1 MSSSLV
7 IGLKDVFGNTSD
19 PRHFLEFRTRAFP
32 LQLLSGPVEQALN
45 VRMLVGEPGV
55 GKTALLLRL
64 VQQLQS
70 TALTTR
76 LFLTQLRRSEF
87 LHYFLGVG
95 RTPAVAQ
102 FRRSTKTIDQRAG
115 TKLLARATSD
125 GRHR

>member
-19 PRHFLEFRTRAFP
+19 PRHFLEFQTRARP

-55 GKTALLLRL
+55 GKTALLLCL

-76 LFLTQLRRSEF
+76 LFFTHLT
-87 LHYFLGVG
+87 
-95 RTPAVAQ
+95 
-102 FRRSTKTIDQRAG
+102 
-115 TKLLARATSD
+115 
-125 GRHR
+125 